1 MADAS
6 AEALRRAADSLER
19 QPEVPRELVLGVG
32 TPVGEPLFREL
43 PDAFVRVELG
53 GVAGE
58 AIEMQPGEGATQR
71 LDCVSLVNGSVVP
84 HEDDGS
90 AEMAKQVPEEGA
102 DLEVLDV
109 FRVQGVVQAETPAAR
124 AHRDRGDDRDAIA
137 PLPVVEQRRLA
148 PQRPRLAH
156 TRNQEEARL
165 IDEDEVSTQ
174 PRGFFLMRGHSCF
187 FQRSIAS
194 SFRSRARRSGF
205 WCVKP
210 RAWSSRPTWSR
221 W

>member
-1 MADAS
+1 LADAP

-19 QPEVPRELVLGVG
+19 QAEVPPKLALGVG

-43 PDAFVRVELG
+43 PDAFIRVELG

-71 LDCVSLVNGSVVP
+71 PDRVSLVNGSVVP
-84 HEDDGS
+84 HEDDWPS
-90 AEMAKQVPEEGA
+90 KMPKQVPEKGA
-102 DLEVLDV
+102 DLGVLDV
-109 FRVQGVVQAETPAAR
+109 LVVEGVVQAETSAAW
-124 AHRDRGDDRDAIA
+124 AHRDRGDDRDSIA

-148 PQRPRLAH
+148 PRRPGLAH
-156 TRNQEEARL
+156 TRDQEEARL
-165 IDEDEVSTQ
+165 VGEGEVSTQ

-210 RAWSSRPTWSR
+210 RAWSSRPT
-221 W
+221 

>member
-1 MADAS
+1 MTDAP
-6 AEALRRAADSLER
+6 AEALGRAADSLER
-19 QPEVPRELVLGVG
+19 QAEVPPELVLGVG
-32 TPVGEPLFREL
+32 TTVRKPLFREL

-58 AIEMQPGEGATQR
+58 AIEVQPGEGATER
-71 LDCVSLVNGSVVP
+71 PDRVSLVNGPVVP
-84 HEDDGS
+84 HEDNRPS
-90 AEMAKQVPEEGA
+90 EMAKQVPEKGT
-102 DLEVLDV
+102 DLGVPDVLG
-109 FRVQGVVQAETPAAR
+109 VQGVVQPETPAVR
-124 AHRDRGDDRDAIA
+124 AYRDRGDDRDSIA

-148 PQRPRLAH
+148 PQRPGLAH
-156 TRNQEEARL
+156 TRDQEEARL

-210 RAWSSRPTWSR
+210 RAWSSRPT
-221 W
+221 